1 MKIAKAI
8 IILYFLGTTNPLE
21 GQETNPYLKIAERNA
36 FELTAGQPKLILP
49 PAAEILKPNLY
60 LTGITHFKGVRKV
73 HLVLKRA
80 GEPNKFVSLAINT
93 KQYNIELKKINKNT
107 VLISNN
113 GHNELL
119 SFENNSLPTII
130 SKAAPPKRESSSKSS
145 RDRKES
151 SKKQEKKSTPAP
163 ARPHIVQ
170 VPSRRSQIDP
180 RIIEKGLE
188 YLSKTDDQE
197 KREHIAKRLE
207 SLQSGQHEIKSDM
220 NQNERRLQYDEW
232 KKRREAAK

>member
-8 IILYFLGTTNPLE
+8 VILYFLGTTNPLE
-21 GQETNPYLKIAERNA
+21 GQETNLYLKIAERNA

-60 LTGITHFKGVRKV
+60 LTGITHFKGARKV

-80 GEPNKFVSLAINT
+80 GELNKFVSLSTNK
-93 KQYNIELKKINKNT
+93 KQYNIKLIKINKNT

-130 SKAAPPKRESSSKSS
+130 SKAAPPK
-145 RDRKES
+145 KES
-151 SKKQEKKSTPAP
+151 
-163 ARPHIVQ
+163 
-170 VPSRRSQIDP
+170 
-180 RIIEKGLE
+180 
-188 YLSKTDDQE
+188 
-197 KREHIAKRLE
+197 
-207 SLQSGQHEIKSDM
+207 KSDM
-220 NQNERRLQYDEW
+220 NQNERRPKYDEW